1 MGVARP
7 AHAGVQVVLQVRVAA
22 RNARDPLDRR
32 GRKRR
37 SAQVRVHDDA
47 GGVERRAQAR
57 RSVELPL
64 GPCEEL
70 LGSLGDASPAGIG
83 ERRPDR
89 LDGGR
94 APVARD
100 EVGGA
105 LVAEHGVDGRQ
116 SSQRVIGHGAIL
128 CPHVPRQRRPT
139 LYAMQ
144 SFGRRQ
150 RPRRLPPVRPL
161 AAIAVVVASALLATA
176 AFVTHRLWP
185 LTDRAAGAI
194 DAPGLRPG
202 RAAAPGT
209 PAPVNLVAGDAAG
222 SPANVHAR
230 AAIVV
235 DRTTGRVLW
244 QKDAHRP
251 LPVASLTKLMTA
263 LVAADGKLD
272 ASFRVTPPMTGVP
285 GYTLG
290 LHTGDRVTER
300 RMLAAALIASAND
313 AANALAVH
321 RSGSV
326 ARFVRRMNAQARDL
340 GLADT
345 HYSNPSGIY
354 DRATARRRGIRRPS
368 RYASSSSPCS
378 GGWSA

>member
-1 MGVARP
+1 
-7 AHAGVQVVLQVRVAA
+7 
-22 RNARDPLDRR
+22 
-32 GRKRR
+32 
-37 SAQVRVHDDA
+37 
-47 GGVERRAQAR
+47 
-57 RSVELPL
+57 
-64 GPCEEL
+64 
-70 LGSLGDASPAGIG
+70 
-83 ERRPDR
+83 
-89 LDGGR
+89 
-94 APVARD
+94 
-100 EVGGA
+100 
-105 LVAEHGVDGRQ
+105 
-116 SSQRVIGHGAIL
+116 
-128 CPHVPRQRRPT
+128 
-139 LYAMQ
+139 MQ

-176 AFVTHRLWP
+176 AFVSHRLWP

-194 DAPGLRPG
+194 DAPGLPVAG
-202 RAAAPGT
+202 GGPGT

-222 SPANVHAR
+222 SPANVRAR

-263 LVAADGKLD
+263 LVASDGKLD

-290 LHTGDRVTER
+290 LHAGDRVTER

-354 DRATARRRGIRRPS
+354 DQGNRSSAWDQATVSLRILEQPLLRRMVGVKTYSAGPTSSYVSRNTLLWDYRGAIGIKTGQTTAAGNCIAAAARRGGRSVVVVLLHVGGDEFATAGRLLDWGFKHDD
-368 RYASSSSPCS
+368 
-378 GGWSA
+378 

>member
-1 MGVARP
+1 
-7 AHAGVQVVLQVRVAA
+7 
-22 RNARDPLDRR
+22 
-32 GRKRR
+32 
-37 SAQVRVHDDA
+37 
-47 GGVERRAQAR
+47 
-57 RSVELPL
+57 
-64 GPCEEL
+64 
-70 LGSLGDASPAGIG
+70 
-83 ERRPDR
+83 
-89 LDGGR
+89 
-94 APVARD
+94 
-100 EVGGA
+100 
-105 LVAEHGVDGRQ
+105 
-116 SSQRVIGHGAIL
+116 
-128 CPHVPRQRRPT
+128 
-139 LYAMQ
+139 MQ

-194 DAPGLRPG
+194 DAPGLRGGG
-202 RAAAPGT
+202 RRAGRRLRRSSSSPGT
-209 PAPVNLVAGDAAG
+209 RPA
-222 SPANVHAR
+222 AR
-230 AAIVV
+230 RTSMRAPPIVV

-290 LHTGDRVTER
+290 LHAGDRVTER

-354 DRATARRRGIRRPS
+354 DQGNRSSAWDQATVSLRILEQPLLRRMVGVKTYSAGPTSSYVSRNTLLWDYRGAIGIKTGQTTAAGQLHRRGSSPRRALGRGGPAARRR
-368 RYASSSSPCS
+368 
-378 GGWSA
+378 

>member
-1 MGVARP
+1 
-7 AHAGVQVVLQVRVAA
+7 
-22 RNARDPLDRR
+22 
-32 GRKRR
+32 
-37 SAQVRVHDDA
+37 
-47 GGVERRAQAR
+47 
-57 RSVELPL
+57 
-64 GPCEEL
+64 
-70 LGSLGDASPAGIG
+70 
-83 ERRPDR
+83 
-89 LDGGR
+89 
-94 APVARD
+94 
-100 EVGGA
+100 
-105 LVAEHGVDGRQ
+105 
-116 SSQRVIGHGAIL
+116 
-128 CPHVPRQRRPT
+128 
-139 LYAMQ
+139 MQ

-194 DAPGLRPG
+194 DAPGLR
-202 RAAAPGT
+202 AAGGGPGT

-263 LVAADGKLD
+263 LVASDGKLD

-290 LHTGDRVTER
+290 LRAGDRVTER

-345 HYSNPSGIY
+345 HYSNPSAIY
-354 DRATARRRGIRRPS
+354 DQGNRSSAWDQATVSLRILEQPLLRRMVGVKTYSAGPTASYVSRNTLLWDYRGAIGIKTGQTTAAGNCIAAAARRGGRSVVVVLLHVGGDEFATAGRLLDWGFKHDD
-368 RYASSSSPCS
+368 
-378 GGWSA
+378 

>member
-1 MGVARP
+1 M
-7 AHAGVQVVLQVRVAA
+7 VQFYVY
-22 RNARDPLDRR
+22 
-32 GRKRR
+32 
-37 SAQVRVHDDA
+37 
-47 GGVERRAQAR
+47 
-57 RSVELPL
+57 
-64 GPCEEL
+64 
-70 LGSLGDASPAGIG
+70 
-83 ERRPDR
+83 
-89 LDGGR
+89 
-94 APVARD
+94 
-100 EVGGA
+100 
-105 LVAEHGVDGRQ
+105 
-116 SSQRVIGHGAIL
+116 
-128 CPHVPRQRRPT
+128 VPRQRRPT

-161 AAIAVVVASALLATA
+161 PAIAVVVASALLATA

-194 DAPGLRPG
+194 DAPGLRPSANG
-202 RAAAPGT
+202 GGPG
-209 PAPVNLVAGDAAG
+209 PPPPVQLVAGDAAG
-222 SPANVHAR
+222 RPGSVHAR

-244 QKDAHRP
+244 QKGAHRR
-251 LPVASLTKLMTA
+251 LPIASLTKLMTA
-263 LVAADGKLD
+263 LVSVDGKLD
-272 ASFRVTPPMTGVP
+272 APFHVTPAMTGVP

-290 LHTGDRVTER
+290 LHAGERVTER

-326 ARFVRRMNAQARDL
+326 ARFVGRMNANARDL

-354 DRATARRRGIRRPS
+354 DSGNRSSAWDQATLSLRVLDQPLLRRMVGVKAYSAGPTSSYVSRNTLLWDYRGAIGIKTGQTTAAGNCIAAAARRGGRSVIVVLLHADGDEFATAGRLLDWGFRHDR
-368 RYASSSSPCS
+368 
-378 GGWSA
+378 